1 MGAHTHEIL
10 VDNQITEINS
20 TIRRLLIRV
29 EEAQRLGDRLN
40 AEFTINRI
48 YAIYDLI
55 DCGLAAAISPQRTD
69 TFIRV

>member
-10 VDNQITEINS
+10 VDNQITQINS
-20 TIRRLLIRV
+20 AIRRLLVRV
-29 EEAQRLGDRLN
+29 EEAQRSGDRQN

-55 DCGLAAAISPQRTD
+55 DCGLAATIFPSQSD
-69 TFIRV
+69 TLSRV